1 MASRTIAL
9 TFALTLALAAAALA
23 GPLKGKTYTGKTP
36 TMGTESEHHDKIA
49 IVAHS
54 ISLKVSSNGKKV
66 SVHLNFGR
74 PLFYCS
80 TQEQVT
86 VAETSPAT
94 ISSSGSFKAT
104 IAERFSKSVGPAPI
118 SQVITGHF
126 NGTTVTGTIRTEA
139 AECSGSTNFTAHG

>member
-9 TFALTLALAAAALA
+9 TIALTLALAVAAFA
-23 GPLKGKTYTGKTP
+23 GPMKGKTYKGSSATTGQ
-36 TMGTESEHHDKIA
+36 ESEHHKVK
-49 IVAHS
+49 VASHS

-66 SVHLNFGR
+66 SVKISFGR

-80 TQEQVT
+80 TQEQVH

-104 IAERFSKSVGPAPI
+104 IQERFKKSVGPAPI
-118 SQVITGHF
+118 TQVVSGHF
-126 NGTTVTGTIRTEA
+126 NGNKVSGTIRTEA
-139 AECSGSTNFTAHG
+139 AECSGSTSFSAHV